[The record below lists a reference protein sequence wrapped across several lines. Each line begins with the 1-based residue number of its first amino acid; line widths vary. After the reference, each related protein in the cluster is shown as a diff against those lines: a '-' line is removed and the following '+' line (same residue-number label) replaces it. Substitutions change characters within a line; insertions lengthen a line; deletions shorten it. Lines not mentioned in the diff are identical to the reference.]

1 MRERCNC
8 EIKLLIMRWKV
19 IIMTKSYSN
28 LNYWIKRHSYEIKK
42 FIPDKMYLIF

>member
-1 MRERCNC
+1 MESYNYD
-8 EIKLLIMRWKV
+8 I
-19 IIMTKSYSN
+19 KSYSN